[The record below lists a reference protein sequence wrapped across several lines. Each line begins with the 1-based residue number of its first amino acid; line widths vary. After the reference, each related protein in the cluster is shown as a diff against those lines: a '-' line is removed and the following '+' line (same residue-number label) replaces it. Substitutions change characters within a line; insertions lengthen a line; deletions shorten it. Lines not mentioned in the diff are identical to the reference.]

1 MKQKEIK
8 AIKKNICENGAS
20 YQGYYCSIKDIFS
33 FDEII
38 EAVIELEN
46 MGIRLDDLSEA
57 VQDDYLITEI
67 IKMQSYQEFKNKT
80 LNYIFH

>member
-1 MKQKEIK
+1 MTQKEIK
-8 AIKKNICENGAS
+8 TIKKNITNNGAS
-20 YQGYYCSIKDIFS
+20 WQGYACSIKDIFS

-46 MGIRLDDLSEA
+46 MGIRLDDLTEA
-57 VQDDYLITEI
+57 VQDEYLITEI

-80 LNYIFH
+80 LNYILH

>member
-8 AIKKNICENGAS
+8 AIKKNICENGAL

-33 FDEII
+33 FDETI

-57 VQDDYLITEI
+57 VQDEYLITEI

>member
-1 MKQKEIK
+1 MTQKEIK
-8 AIKKNICENGAS
+8 TIKKNICENGAS
-20 YQGYYCSIKDIFS
+20 HQGYYCSIKDIFT

-46 MGIRLDDLSEA
+46 MGIRLDDFTEE
-57 VQDDYLITEI
+57 VQDEYLITEI

>member
-46 MGIRLDDLSEA
+46 MGIILDNFTEKE
-57 VQDDYLITEI
+57 QDDYLITEI